1 MNRTRKSS
9 QREAESSYNTK
20 EREAKEGGK
29 SEDPKHSHA
38 WREQR
43 QLSPPSLQQ
52 KAEKSF
58 GSRRARRERRPPEQ
72 TVDSNQW

>member
-9 QREAESSYNTK
+9 QREAESSYNKK

-29 SEDPKHSHA
+29 SEDPNRSHA
-38 WREQR
+38 WREKL

-58 GSRRARRERRPPEQ
+58 RSRRARRERRPPEQ
-72 TVDSNQW
+72 PVDSNQ